1 MGGLIKTREEIRK
14 IRKSAKILARVIR
27 RLTEKT
33 KPGIQLIHLDGLA
46 RELIEKAGGKPAFL
60 GYQPAGAQFPFPY
73 TLCTSLNEVVVHG
86 RPSAIELRSGDIL
99 KLDLGVNLDGGISDA
114 AVTLAIG
121 QVDKKTNQLI
131 QTTKEA
137 LSAGIKEARAGNRLG
152 DIGYAIEEA
161 VKRNGFSVIEDLT
174 GHGVGLEL
182 HEEPPVYNSGRKG
195 EGLLLEEGMVLAI
208 EPMTSMGSG
217 KIVQLADDSF
227 ATFDHSFSAHFEHTV
242 LVTKRGGEILT
253 I

>member
-1 MGGLIKTREEIRK
+1 MGGLIKTREETRK

-27 RLTEKT
+27 RRTEKT

-182 HEEPPVYNSGRKG
+182 
-195 EGLLLEEGMVLAI
+195 LEEGMVLAI